1 MDDLK
6 EDLLD
11 TAAVLKEKLL
21 RIEIRSWLLIGFLLS
36 CGPLF
41 YFLLAFAFVKLSISV
56 FLVGYLL
63 QKAFKQIV

>member
-21 RIEIRSWLLIGFLLS
+21 RVEIRSWLLIGILLS

-41 YFLLAFAFVKLSISV
+41 YLLLAFAFVKFIISG

-63 QKAFKQIV
+63 QKSFKQVG